1 MTTTMT
7 TADAA
12 AFGDTLA
19 GLDLPAGRY
28 RGSIWVSDE
37 PLSEPGRYRDCVAEF
52 DRATGSDP
60 PDTALWPVLIP
71 LDPRFASNG
80 EDWLVD
86 RGRLAPAAHRV
97 DAVDVAATLA
107 RWWDPFC
114 CAGGVGCLRP
124 YGAKFPGLAR
134 RSTLRVDPH
143 AEAGNTGS
151 ILARRGTYRLG
162 LVPVRRPADVPA
174 VLGWTGMIKST
185 DQVTA
190 ISAVLRSWEDRFG
203 VTLIVLGFDELELS
217 VAAPPRSQGRALGL
231 AAEHRSFSV
240 RSFSGQPGN
249 LREYAG
255 GLVHRR
261 HWRFSWD

>member
-1 MTTTMT
+1 MTI
-7 TADAA
+7 AA
-12 AFGDTLA
+12 SPRLTLP
-19 GLDLPAGRY
+19 GPDLPAGRWH
-28 RGSIWVSDE
+28 GPMWVSDG
-37 PLSEPGRYRDCVAEF
+37 PLLEPGRFRDCVAGF
-52 DRATGSDP
+52 DRARRERP
-60 PDTALWPVLIP
+60 AEPALWPVLVP
-71 LDPRFASNG
+71 QDPRFVRD
-80 EDWLVD
+80 DWLDGQGTV
-86 RGRLAPAAHRV
+86 APAAHKI
-97 DAVDVAATLA
+97 DEVDVGETLA

-114 CAGGVGCLRP
+114 CTGGVGCLRP
-124 YGAKFPGLAR
+124 YGAHFPGLAR
-134 RSTLRVDPH
+134 KSMLRVDPL

-162 LVPVRRPADVPA
+162 LVPVERPADVPA
-174 VLGWTGMIKST
+174 VLGWSGMIKST
-185 DQVTA
+185 EQVEA

-203 VTLIVLGFDELELS
+203 ATLIVLGFDELELS
-217 VAAPPRSQGRALGL
+217 VAAPPRNQGRALVL

>member
-1 MTTTMT
+1 MTIATSPLRTRS
-7 TADAA
+7 
-12 AFGDTLA
+12 
-19 GLDLPAGRY
+19 GLDLPAGRWH
-28 RGSIWVSDE
+28 GPLWASDE

-52 DRATGSDP
+52 GRSRALSGHG
-60 PDTALWPVLIP
+60 LWPVLIP
-71 LDPRFASNG
+71 HDPRFAAAG
-80 EDWLVD
+80 EDWLDD
-86 RGRLAPAAHRV
+86 RSRLAPALAEIE
-97 DAVDVAATLA
+97 AVDIAETLA

-114 CAGGVGCLRP
+114 CTGGVGCLRP
-124 YGAKFPGLAR
+124 YGANFPGLAR
-134 RSTLRVDPH
+134 KSVLRVDPH

-151 ILARRGTYRLG
+151 ILARRGAYRLG
-162 LVPVRRPADVPA
+162 LVPVDRPADIPA

-185 DQVTA
+185 EQVAA

-203 VTLIVLGFDELELS
+203 ATLIVLGFDELELS
-217 VAAPPRSQGRALGL
+217 IAAPPRNQGRALVL